1 MKSPDPSFRPDTSP
15 VFSGAS
21 GDALLIQGVILT
33 DKKEYQTLVAEA
45 EKLVEQSTR
54 IAITDRIALRDAVCA
69 YLAAER
75 KNGVR
80 IESVRASVEKILHS
94 SARDGDGDGADS
106 KAMAGKLINWC
117 VQKQRSEDMKIVE

>member
-1 MKSPDPSFRPDTSP
+1 MS
-15 VFSGAS
+15 
-21 GDALLIQGVILT
+21 

-54 IAITDRIALRDAVCA
+54 IAITDRLALRDAVCA

-80 IESVRASVEKILHS
+80 IETVRASVERILLS

-106 KAMAGKLINWC
+106 KAMAERLIDWC
-117 VQKQRSEDMKIVE
+117 VQKQRSADMKIVE